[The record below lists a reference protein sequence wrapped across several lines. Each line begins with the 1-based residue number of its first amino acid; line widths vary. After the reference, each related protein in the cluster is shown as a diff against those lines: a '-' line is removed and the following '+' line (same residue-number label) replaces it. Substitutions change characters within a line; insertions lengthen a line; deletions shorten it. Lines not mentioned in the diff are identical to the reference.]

1 MFAAHSN
8 VPCGLTV
15 SYLGDGSSAGLND
28 LLQQQVDFAA
38 TDIPLTNGALARSQ
52 HGPILHIPVTL
63 GSEAIIY
70 HVIGVPSQLRLTG
83 PVLADIFLGQIT
95 AWDDPAIAQ
104 LNPGVALPP
113 QSITVIHRSE
123 GSGTT
128 GIFTHYLAEVSP
140 SWKTQ
145 VGAGYTVNWPAGI
158 GFKGNGGVADAVQE
172 ITGSIAYVELSYA
185 LRLHLPYAVI
195 LSGEVQD
202 WRALAHRTIEELSGA
217 GLSLLLER
225 RVQAIDPA
233 HYRVTVV
240 HEDGQARSLPYDRL
254 IIAMG
259 ATSVHPPITGLDLPG
274 VYPLR
279 FMADA
284 FAVQQH
290 LEACSPRSAVLIGGG
305 YIGMEMADAL
315 TRRGLAVTVVEHAA
329 SVLKTVDPGFG
340 TRVRDELQR
349 HGIRVETDV
358 RVERIEREDT
368 QLLVTGSNRFHT
380 TADLV
385 LVGVGVEPNSQLACV
400 AGIEVGER
408 GAIRVTRKMETNLP
422 DIYAAGD
429 CVETWHRVL
438 NHPTYLPLGSTAH
451 KQGRI
456 AGENAVGGTREF
468 AGTLGTQVVKVFDL
482 VIARMGLRDD
492 EAARAGFDPFTV
504 ETITWDH
511 KVYYP

>member
-1 MFAAHSN
+1 MSFKL
-8 VPCGLTV
+8 VIIG
-15 SYLGDGSSAGLND
+15 GSDAGISAGLRAKELD
-28 LLQQQVDFAA
+28 
-38 TDIPLTNGALARSQ
+38 PECK
-52 HGPILHIPVTL
+52 VTL
-63 GSEAIIY
+63 
-70 HVIGVPSQLRLTG
+70 V
-83 PVLADIFLGQIT
+83 
-95 AWDDPAIAQ
+95 
-104 LNPGVALPP
+104 
-113 QSITVIHRSE
+113 
-123 GSGTT
+123 
-128 GIFTHYLAEVSP
+128 
-140 SWKTQ
+140 
-145 VGAGYTVNWPAGI
+145 
-158 GFKGNGGVADAVQE
+158 VADLFPNY
-172 ITGSIAYVELSYA
+172 SICGIPFY
-185 LRLHLPYAVI
+185 
-195 LSGEVQD
+195 LSGEVLN
-202 WRALAHRTIEELSGA
+202 WRALAHRTIEELSEA

-225 RVQAIDPA
+225 RVQAIDPV
-233 HYRVTVV
+233 HHRVTVV
-240 HEDGQARSLPYDRL
+240 GEGGQAHSLPYDRL
-254 IIAMG
+254 IIATG
-259 ATSVHPPITGLDLPG
+259 ATSVHPPIVGLDLPG

-290 LEACSPRSAVLIGGG
+290 LETRSPRSAVLIGGG

-340 TRVRDELQR
+340 TRVRDELQC
-349 HGIRVETDV
+349 HGIRVETNV
-358 RVERIEREDT
+358 RVERIEREGT
-368 QLLVTGSNRFHT
+368 QLFVTGSNLFHT
-380 TADLV
+380 TAELV
-385 LVGVGVEPNSQLACV
+385 LVGVGVEPNSQLARV
-400 AGIEVGER
+400 AEIEVGER

-482 VIARMGLRDD
+482 VIARTGLRNE

-511 KVYYP
+511 KVYYPEAREIKIRVTGDRKTGRLLGAQLLGHMHAEIAKRIDIFATALFHGMRVEELNDLDLSYTPPLSNPWDPVQMSAQTWVKSLP